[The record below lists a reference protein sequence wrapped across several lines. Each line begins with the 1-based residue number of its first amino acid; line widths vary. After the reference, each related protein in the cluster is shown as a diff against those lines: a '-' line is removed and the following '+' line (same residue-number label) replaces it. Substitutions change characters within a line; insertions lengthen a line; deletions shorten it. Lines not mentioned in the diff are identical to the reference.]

1 MTIPSNKITLIIA
14 DDEPVARSGIR
25 SILSQADD
33 IEVIGEAQDGY
44 EAQQMVAEL
53 RPRILLLDLRMP
65 GPRPAELEKW
75 VRENYPETDTLVLT
89 AHDRDA
95 YLADMMSAGVA
106 GYITKGASEDRLIGA
121 IRRAA
126 QGTIYFDEEQISR
139 AAHWNEEA
147 GNKWKK
153 LTERE
158 REVLRHMA
166 QGTDNKA
173 IASALS
179 ITAKTVE
186 CHVTSIL
193 KKLELK
199 SRQKAA
205 AWMSANFPDEMKK
218 DRSKDQGFP

>member
-1 MTIPSNKITLIIA
+1 MTASGKKIRLILA
-14 DDEPVARSGIR
+14 DDEPVARAGIR
-25 SILSQADD
+25 AILSQAND
-33 IEVIGEAQDGY
+33 IEVVGEAQDGF
-44 EAQQMVAEL
+44 EAQRMVAEL
-53 RPRILLLDLRMP
+53 RPRILLLDLKMP

-95 YLADMMSAGVA
+95 YLVDMMSAGVA
-106 GYITKGASEDRLIGA
+106 GYLTKSASDIQLIDA
-121 IRRAA
+121 IRRTA

-173 IASALS
+173 IASTLS

-186 CHVTSIL
+186 YHITHIL
-193 KKLELK
+193 EKLGVD
-199 SRQKAA
+199 SRQQAA
-205 AWMSANFPDEMKK
+205 VWMTANFPDEVN
-218 DRSKDQGFP
+218 RSGA